1 MPKHSKGRTQQQ
13 MMLPFPSINVG
24 QQYLPECPNEMPPNQ
39 LKKCQILQIAVKQT
53 KNQFGWNFASIFKF
67 VGDNC
72 YNGFFCSRD
81 VMAFYDPNFAI
92 NWLIQIMD
100 WIN

>member
-1 MPKHSKGRTQQQ
+1 MSKRVFGLASKQQMMLRFPSVMDVLKSYQIGHFKFDQINYKNAKKHKRAKQQQ

-53 KNQFGWNFASIFKF
+53 KNQFG
-67 VGDNC
+67 
-72 YNGFFCSRD
+72 
-81 VMAFYDPNFAI
+81 
-92 NWLIQIMD
+92 
-100 WIN
+100 